1 MAISRAQMEEQIK
14 GYSTGD
20 PVIADPFGLET
31 QKQEAFAA
39 ANIPTPTESL
49 RQQLDALERARTK
62 EPLEL
67 ETPSFDFDVEY
78 KDYQTRLKEL
88 LGKPNRLSFYDLL
101 SDLGQAML
109 TTDPTVGPFRAAGVG
124 FANFNQKLQK
134 KREEKRALDQQAG
147 LKAFEFARADEQ
159 AATDYLNKRN
169 LEKIKEAA
177 RKPDLIKIQYD
188 ILDDTGKKT
197 GVGTVDVDA
206 NNPVEVD
213 LARSL
218 PGATEVDTP
227 QNQIT
232 LNQGNDKFSEQRAK
246 SFSTTLD
253 EIEKESKNAEE
264 IIFNV
269 QQLDAAAQRINYD
282 VGVLAQTTRGA
293 RQLLSEL
300 GIRYDSNLGDQQ
312 LIDTINTRLALLL
325 VAQTKGP
332 ISDREMTTFQRA
344 MPGLAATPDGL
355 KKQIQYMLGLA
366 NYQVKFF
373 ADYNKDTELQKML
386 DSPEIGPVRKQAIY
400 NNWRNDWKK
409 RNPRIILPKGS
420 DTTDFTISELG
431 AQFGNQ
437 EDEKSQSVREQSSM
451 AEQSSISLP
460 GPDEDKED

>member
-31 QKQEAFAA
+31 KKQDAFAA

-49 RQQLDALERARTK
+49 RQQLDALERARTR

-109 TTDPTVGPFRAAGVG
+109 TTDPTVGPFRAAGIG

-134 KREEKRALDQQAG
+134 KREEKRTLDQQAG

-206 NNPVEVD
+206 NNAVEVD

-218 PGATEVDTP
+218 PGATQVETP
-227 QNQIT
+227 QNSIT
-232 LNQGNDKFSEQRAK
+232 LKQGNDTFSSERAK

-253 EIEKESKNAEE
+253 KIEEEAKNAEE

-269 QQLDAAAQRINYD
+269 TELDNAAQRIGYD
-282 VGVLAQTTRGA
+282 VGRLRTATRGV

-300 GIRYDSNLGDQQ
+300 GVRYDPNLGDED
-312 LIDTINTRLALLL
+312 LIETINTRLALLL

-332 ISDREMTTFQRA
+332 ISDREMTTFQRS
-344 MPGLAATPDGL
+344 MPGLGATKDGL

-373 ADYNKDTELQKML
+373 ADYNQDEELQKLL
-386 DSPEIGPVRKQAIY
+386 DSADIGPQQKQAAY
-400 NNWRNDWKK
+400 NNWRNAWKK
-409 RNPRIILPKGS
+409 RNPRIVLPQGADQK
-420 DTTDFTISELG
+420 DFSISELG
-431 AQFGNQ
+431 AQFGGL
-437 EDEKSQSVREQSSM
+437 EDQKSQTVREKYDMDVKPSV
-451 AEQSSISLP
+451 SLP
-460 GPDEDKED
+460 GPDENEED